1 LEKIVQPVIDEMAQ
15 WFDGTET
22 NPAKFS
28 QFVQRYV
35 HFVTGKESCRVI
47 VLRHIKPRS
56 PFKFLVHILLS
67 MGRFATG
74 TILVFEFL
82 VTISLQCFYANFTLL
97 AELDLF
103 KHGNLRIAFRNS
115 GLLVEPSD
123 AAFPTLAGKQEEL
136 HRQAIALYSRWF
148 HEHHFARPVTQTPS
162 MEIAIEAR
170 DLLVKFF
177 TENRVVMADYPLM
190 LWKHLRA
197 DFVAKQKQA
206 IDAQQA
212 QLVRALTTGTPGIQD
227 STDENDRKQLI
238 FSKLLTGEDQKWEPE
253 FTPIANQDPA
263 SIREQTATLNG
274 LVDAVKAVVDKSA
287 IFVPSQMII
296 GPPGAGKTHLLK
308 MGCLYARSRGLNVVL
323 TSLTGEIF
331 KWWGFC
337 FQNRWSLTP
346 TCLLLR

>member
-1 LEKIVQPVIDEMAQ
+1 L
-15 WFDGTET
+15 
-22 NPAKFS
+22 
-28 QFVQRYV
+28 
-35 HFVTGKESCRVI
+35 
-47 VLRHIKPRS
+47 
-56 PFKFLVHILLS
+56 
-67 MGRFATG
+67 
-74 TILVFEFL
+74 
-82 VTISLQCFYANFTLL
+82 
-97 AELDLF
+97 
-103 KHGNLRIAFRNS
+103 
-115 GLLVEPSD
+115 
-123 AAFPTLAGKQEEL
+123 
-136 HRQAIALYSRWF
+136 
-148 HEHHFARPVTQTPS
+148 
-162 MEIAIEAR
+162 EIAIEAR

-177 TENRVVMADYPLM
+177 TENRVVLADYPLV

-206 IDAQQA
+206 MDAQQA

-253 FTPIANQDPA
+253 FTPTPNQDPA

-331 KWWGFC
+331 EWWGFC
-337 FQNRWSLTP
+337 LSKSMEINVNLSASQVSELWSWGGC
-346 TCLLLR
+346 TCISFLESGKLPASRP